1 MKDKE
6 QLFSSLNKAF
16 QEYDFSISDAD
27 RFMLLA
33 EYQIKH
39 LSNISKNNNEQT
51 RVALARTSIYE
62 IDTALKRWKRNKSKN
77 QLFKL
82 VNLFVITC
90 EYYAFDKWSGE
101 EKLAWQEIS
110 SEKDTILNNE
120 DWYIRT
126 IPESKWVIKYF
137 KGLEDEI

>member
-1 MKDKE
+1 MKNKE
-6 QLFSSLNKAF
+6 QLFNKLNEAF
-16 QEYDFSISDAD
+16 DYYDFSISDAD
-27 RFMLLA
+27 RFMLIL
-33 EYQIKH
+33 EYQAKH

-51 RVALARTSIYE
+51 RVALDRTSIYE
-62 IDTALKRWKRNKSKN
+62 MGTALKRWRRGKSKN